1 VIALVPH
8 ALPKDVRT
16 AIQPYFCAVLNRP
29 PHRADLHAALAPP
42 RRADPPVSVE
52 PAKFDFSVLVAEDNS
67 TSQWLMREMLS
78 TLGCRH
84 HLVGS
89 GQEVIDELKANPS
102 RYDLLLLD
110 LHMPEVDGLSALR
123 TIRAGGA
130 GPVVQ
135 SIWIVALT
143 AEVRLDQRELAF
155 AGGLNDYVLKPLRL
169 EVLATALRRATR
181 RRGSAARPY
190 DRGHQFG

>member
-1 VIALVPH
+1 
-8 ALPKDVRT
+8 
-16 AIQPYFCAVLNRP
+16 
-29 PHRADLHAALAPP
+29 
-42 RRADPPVSVE
+42 
-52 PAKFDFSVLVAEDNS
+52 
-67 TSQWLMREMLS
+67 MLFRS

-89 GQEVIDELKANPS
+89 GQEVIDELKANPF

-110 LHMPEVDGLSALR
+110 LHMPEVDGLAALR

-130 GPVVQ
+130 GPAVQ

-169 EVLATALRRATR
+169 EVLATALRRYAEARKRGATL
-181 RRGSAARPY
+181 
-190 DRGHQFG
+190 